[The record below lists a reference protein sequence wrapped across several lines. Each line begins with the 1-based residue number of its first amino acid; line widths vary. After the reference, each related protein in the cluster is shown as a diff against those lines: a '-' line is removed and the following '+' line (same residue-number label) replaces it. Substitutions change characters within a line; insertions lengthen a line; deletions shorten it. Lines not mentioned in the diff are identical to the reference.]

1 MCNKPMDSRTIVA
14 LLVAYLNK
22 QKQLT
27 MNSKCIVE
35 PFKTSASTIN
45 QIKDALSAIESHS
58 LAPVISKSRTSRY

>member
-1 MCNKPMDSRTIVA
+1 MCNKPMDSRT
-14 LLVAYLNK
+14 VAYLNK

-58 LAPVISKSRTSRY
+58 LAPVLSKSRTSRY

>member
-58 LAPVISKSRTSRY
+58 IAPVISKSRTSRY